1 MLTSAKGLGGGFPVG
16 AMMVKEEYA
25 ALGPGNHG
33 STFGGN
39 PLAMAA
45 VKAVLGVINDPAFLE
60 EVRFKGTVLKNALIK
75 LAEAVP
81 GAEVRGEGLLLGLD
95 LGDTDLA
102 REVFEYCLD
111 RRSSRQSGGRND
123 DPHGAAAHRQ
133 QNGGASGAR
142 YLSRR
147 RLRIDRGE
155 RTRGGGSMSVV
166 IPDLQNPPPPP
177 SPLSGRD
184 CLTLAEFSPEEISL
198 ILDEAIR
205 IKALEKGRIP
215 YRPLRGRTL
224 AMVFQKPSNRTRV
237 SFEVGMYQLGGHALH
252 LSPEEIQIGKR
263 ETPSD
268 TGRVL
273 ARYID
278 AIMVRTFDHGD
289 LEELAGAADV
299 PVVNGLSDAH
309 HPCQAL
315 ADLMTVREE
324 LGALEGTEIAYVG
337 DGNNVAH
344 SLAIAC
350 ALTGTRLTIAHPEG
364 HGPDA
369 EIVDLADSLGAA
381 PRLTGDPAEAVRG
394 AGVVYTDV
402 WASMGQEAEAKE
414 RKQEFA
420 PYQVDEGLMDLAA
433 EDAIFLHCL
442 PAHRGEEV
450 TAEVIDGPR
459 SRVFDQAENRLHAQ
473 KALLYLLMG

>member
-1 MLTSAKGLGGGFPVG
+1 VRSA
-16 AMMVKEEYA
+16 
-25 ALGPGNHG
+25 
-33 STFGGN
+33 
-39 PLAMAA
+39 
-45 VKAVLGVINDPAFLE
+45 
-60 EVRFKGTVLKNALIK
+60 
-75 LAEAVP
+75 
-81 GAEVRGEGLLLGLD
+81 
-95 LGDTDLA
+95 
-102 REVFEYCLD
+102 
-111 RRSSRQSGGRND
+111 
-123 DPHGAAAHRQ
+123 
-133 QNGGASGAR
+133 
-142 YLSRR
+142 
-147 RLRIDRGE
+147 
-155 RTRGGGSMSVV
+155 
-166 IPDLQNPPPPP
+166 IPDLQSVPPLP
-177 SPLSGRD
+177 SPLTGRD
-184 CLTLAEFSPEEISL
+184 CLTLAEFSSDEISL
-198 ILDEAIR
+198 ILDEAFR
-205 IKALEKGRIP
+205 IKTLQKSRIP

-299 PVVNGLSDAH
+299 PVINGLSDTH

-324 LGALEGTEIAYVG
+324 FGTLEGTKIAYVG

-350 ALTGTRLTIAHPEG
+350 SLTGAELTIAHPEG
-364 HGPDA
+364 HGPEP
-369 EIVDLADSLGAA
+369 EIVELAGSLGAA
-381 PRLTGDPAEAVRG
+381 PHLTDHPGEAVSG
-394 AGVVYTDV
+394 ASAVYTDV
-402 WASMGQEAEAKE
+402 WASMGQETEAEDRKAKL
-414 RKQEFA
+414 A
-420 PYQVDEGLMDLAA
+420 PYQVDENLMGLAA
-433 EDAIFLHCL
+433 GDAIFLHCL

-450 TAEVIDGPR
+450 TAGVIDGPK

>member
-1 MLTSAKGLGGGFPVG
+1 MRSVISDIQSA
-16 AMMVKEEYA
+16 
-25 ALGPGNHG
+25 
-33 STFGGN
+33 
-39 PLAMAA
+39 
-45 VKAVLGVINDPAFLE
+45 
-60 EVRFKGTVLKNALIK
+60 
-75 LAEAVP
+75 
-81 GAEVRGEGLLLGLD
+81 
-95 LGDTDLA
+95 
-102 REVFEYCLD
+102 
-111 RRSSRQSGGRND
+111 
-123 DPHGAAAHRQ
+123 
-133 QNGGASGAR
+133 
-142 YLSRR
+142 
-147 RLRIDRGE
+147 
-155 RTRGGGSMSVV
+155 
-166 IPDLQNPPPPP
+166 PPP
-177 SPLSGRD
+177 SSLSGRD
-184 CLTLAEFSPEEISL
+184 CLTLAEFSSEEIAL

-205 IKALEKGRIP
+205 IKALEKSRIP

-299 PVVNGLSDAH
+299 PVINGLSDAH

-315 ADLMTVREE
+315 ADLMTIREE
-324 LGALEGTEIAYVG
+324 FGTLEGTHLAYVG

-344 SLAIAC
+344 SLTIAC
-350 ALTGTRLTIAHPEG
+350 ALTGTDLTIAHPES

-369 EIVDLADSLGAA
+369 EVIELAGTLGAA
-381 PRLTGDPAEAVRG
+381 PRLTEDPGEAVRG
-394 AGVVYTDV
+394 ASVVYTDV
-402 WASMGQEAEAKE
+402 WASMGQEAEAEE

-420 PYQVDEGLMDLAA
+420 PYQVDQDLMELAA
-433 EDAIFLHCL
+433 DDAIFLHCL

-450 TAEVIDGPR
+450 TAEVIDGSA

>member
-1 MLTSAKGLGGGFPVG
+1 V
-16 AMMVKEEYA
+16 
-25 ALGPGNHG
+25 
-33 STFGGN
+33 
-39 PLAMAA
+39 
-45 VKAVLGVINDPAFLE
+45 
-60 EVRFKGTVLKNALIK
+60 
-75 LAEAVP
+75 
-81 GAEVRGEGLLLGLD
+81 
-95 LGDTDLA
+95 
-102 REVFEYCLD
+102 
-111 RRSSRQSGGRND
+111 
-123 DPHGAAAHRQ
+123 
-133 QNGGASGAR
+133 
-142 YLSRR
+142 
-147 RLRIDRGE
+147 
-155 RTRGGGSMSVV
+155 SVV
-166 IPDLQNPPPPP
+166 IPDLQGSPPLP

-184 CLTLAEFSPEEISL
+184 CLTLAEFSPAETSL
-198 ILDEAIR
+198 ILDEATR
-205 IKALEKGRIP
+205 IKTLQKSRIP

-289 LEELAGAADV
+289 LEELAGAASV
-299 PVVNGLSDAH
+299 PVINGLSDTH

-324 LGALEGTEIAYVG
+324 FGTVEGTKIAYVG

-350 ALTGTRLTIAHPEG
+350 SLAGAELTIAHPQG
-364 HGPDA
+364 HGPDG
-369 EIVDLADSLGAA
+369 EIVGLASSLGSA
-381 PRLTGDPAEAVRG
+381 PRLTEDPGEAVGG
-394 AGVVYTDV
+394 ASAVYTDV
-402 WASMGQEAEAKE
+402 WTSMGQETEAEQRKE
-414 RKQEFA
+414 TFA
-420 PYQVDEGLMDLAA
+420 PYQVDEALMETAA

-450 TAEVIDGPR
+450 TAGVIDGPR

-473 KALLYLLMG
+473 KALLCLLMD

>member
-1 MLTSAKGLGGGFPVG
+1 M
-16 AMMVKEEYA
+16 
-25 ALGPGNHG
+25 
-33 STFGGN
+33 
-39 PLAMAA
+39 
-45 VKAVLGVINDPAFLE
+45 
-60 EVRFKGTVLKNALIK
+60 
-75 LAEAVP
+75 
-81 GAEVRGEGLLLGLD
+81 
-95 LGDTDLA
+95 
-102 REVFEYCLD
+102 
-111 RRSSRQSGGRND
+111 RS
-123 DPHGAAAHRQ
+123 
-133 QNGGASGAR
+133 
-142 YLSRR
+142 
-147 RLRIDRGE
+147 
-155 RTRGGGSMSVV
+155 V
-166 IPDLQNPPPPP
+166 IPDIQGAPPP
-177 SPLSGRD
+177 SSLSGRD
-184 CLTLAEFSPEEISL
+184 CLTLAEFSPEDISL

-205 IKALEKGRIP
+205 IKALQKSRIP

-299 PVVNGLSDAH
+299 PVINGLSDTH

-324 LGALEGTEIAYVG
+324 IGTLQGTKIAYVG

-350 ALTGTRLTIAHPEG
+350 ALTGTELTIAHPEG

-369 EIVDLADSLGAA
+369 EVVELADSLGSA
-381 PRLTGDPAEAVRG
+381 PHLTGDSAEAVRG
-394 AGVVYTDV
+394 ASVVYADV
-402 WASMGQEAEAKE
+402 WASMGQEAEAE
-414 RKQEFA
+414 QRKARFA
-420 PYQVDEGLMDLAA
+420 PYQVDEDLMDLAA

>member
-1 MLTSAKGLGGGFPVG
+1 M
-16 AMMVKEEYA
+16 
-25 ALGPGNHG
+25 
-33 STFGGN
+33 
-39 PLAMAA
+39 
-45 VKAVLGVINDPAFLE
+45 
-60 EVRFKGTVLKNALIK
+60 
-75 LAEAVP
+75 
-81 GAEVRGEGLLLGLD
+81 
-95 LGDTDLA
+95 
-102 REVFEYCLD
+102 
-111 RRSSRQSGGRND
+111 RS
-123 DPHGAAAHRQ
+123 
-133 QNGGASGAR
+133 
-142 YLSRR
+142 
-147 RLRIDRGE
+147 
-155 RTRGGGSMSVV
+155 V
-166 IPDLQNPPPPP
+166 IPDIQSTPPP
-177 SPLSGRD
+177 SSLSGRD
-184 CLTLAEFSPEEISL
+184 CLTLAEFSPDEVSL
-198 ILDEAIR
+198 MLDEAIR
-205 IKALEKGRIP
+205 IKALQKSRIP
-215 YRPLRGRTL
+215 YTPLRGRTL

-299 PVVNGLSDAH
+299 PVVNGLSDDH

-324 LGALEGTEIAYVG
+324 LGTLEGTEIAYVG

-350 ALTGTRLTIAHPEG
+350 ALTGAELTIAHPEG

-369 EIVDLADSLGAA
+369 EIMDLAETLGAA
-381 PRLTGDPAEAVRG
+381 PRLTVDPTEAARG
-394 AGVVYTDV
+394 ASVIYTDV
-402 WASMGQEAEAKE
+402 WASMGQEAEAEE
-414 RKQEFA
+414 RKQLFA
-420 PYQVDEGLMDLAA
+420 PYQVDESLMDLAA